1 MKLTRKQL
9 RSLINEAIEDPRS
22 KLDLSR
28 LSPEQ
33 LAKLEM
39 VKDPDDM
46 ATYYMLLD
54 AMLDAEG
61 DTYLDT
67 LGYAAQIIEQP
78 PVSVDK
84 DMFIS
89 ALQELAKEHYGES
102 KADYYVQLLYDV
114 IGQDIEV
121 SRTPADGLLIKGAAG
136 LSAQNLNEILN
147 VLDKL
152 NPLKYQAYLNQR
164 ALLHMLISL
173 ANSTEVF
180 FIFAEEEG
188 IIHYVDKTTYAL
200 SSYFRSLYEAGK
212 INVTGLDRN
221 NRKIDPKIKA

>member
-1 MKLTRKQL
+1 M
-9 RSLINEAIEDPRS
+9 EDPRDQ
-22 KLDLSR
+22 LDLSR

-67 LGYAAQIIEQP
+67 LGYAAQILEQP
-78 PVSVDK
+78 PVSVNK

-89 ALQELAKEHYGES
+89 ALQELAKEQYGES

-114 IGQDIEV
+114 TDQDIEV
-121 SRTPADGLLIKGAAG
+121 SRTPADGLLIKGVSG

-188 IIHYVDKTTYAL
+188 IIHYVDETTYAL

-212 INVTGLDRN
+212 INVTGLERN
-221 NRKIDPKIKA
+221 NRRIDPSIEA

>member
-1 MKLTRKQL
+1 MKITRRQL
-9 RSLINEAIEDPRS
+9 RTLISEAMEDPRS

-46 ATYYMLLD
+46 STYYMLLD
-54 AMLDAEG
+54 TMLDAEG

-67 LGYAAQIIEQP
+67 FDYATQILEQP
-78 PVSVDK
+78 PVGITK
-84 DMFIS
+84 EMFIS

-102 KADYYVQLLYDV
+102 RADYYVQLLYDV
-114 IGQDIEV
+114 TGQNIEV
-121 SRTPADGLLIKGAAG
+121 SRTPADGLLIKGASG
-136 LSAQNLNEILN
+136 LSAQNLDEILN

-173 ANSTEVF
+173 ANSTSIF

-188 IIHYVDKTTYAL
+188 IIHYIDENTYAL

-212 INVTGLDRN
+212 INVTGLERN
-221 NRKIDPKIKA
+221 NRRIDPSIEA